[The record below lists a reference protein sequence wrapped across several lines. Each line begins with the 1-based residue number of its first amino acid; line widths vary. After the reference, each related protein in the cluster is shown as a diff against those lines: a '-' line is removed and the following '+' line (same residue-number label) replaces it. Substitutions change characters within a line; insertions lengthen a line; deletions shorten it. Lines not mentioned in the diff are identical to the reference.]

1 MAMPRVRRLAT
12 PSKAE
17 TDILIEVSGTI
28 KALGITQAE
37 MAKRIGIAPSTMS
50 MRLKNISDMRLGE
63 LWAIRKERQR
73 AGIEWGERK

>member
-1 MAMPRVRRLAT
+1 MPRVRKLAQM
-12 PSKAE
+12 SKE
-17 TDILIEVSGTI
+17 ESDILIEVSGTI

-37 MAKRIGIAPSTMS
+37 MARRIGVAPSTLS
-50 MRLKNISDMRLGE
+50 LRLKNVSDMRLGE

>member
-1 MAMPRVRRLAT
+1 MPRVKPLAT

-17 TDILIEVSGTI
+17 TDILFEVFGTI

-37 MAKRIGIAPSTMS
+37 MARRIGVAPSTLS
-50 MRLKNISDMRLGE
+50 LRLKNISDMRLGE